1 MHVDVAAS
9 VQDQHS
15 VHWLCERRAR
25 GLRESLSTRD
35 NEEREK
41 RDELSTMDTMPVKLG
56 LSAGDIVGEAAP
68 DSLVTNT
75 RCALAQEIS
84 YQFEGNANFE
94 WTHWQAASQLYTI
107 IGSMAIPSTL
117 HHK

>member
-1 MHVDVAAS
+1 MSLHLCRINILYIGYAS
-9 VQDQHS
+9 E
-15 VHWLCERRAR
+15 EREDYGKAYQRA
-25 GLRESLSTRD
+25 TTK
-35 NEEREK
+35 REK

-84 YQFEGNANFE
+84 YQFEGNTNLE
-94 WTHWQAASQLYTI
+94 WTHWQAASQ
-107 IGSMAIPSTL
+107 
-117 HHK
+117 